1 MKHLA
6 FMLLGALLGLG
17 AAAPGW
23 SETPKMCGTLP
34 AAAQKEPVMFVDEL
48 NTVTDSGIPPID
60 RAVPGIFE
68 TAAFGLG

>member
-6 FMLLGALLGLG
+6 FMMLGTLLGLS

-23 SETPKMCGTLP
+23 SEAPQMGCTLP
-34 AAAQKEPVMFVDEL
+34 AAPQKEPVMFDEL
-48 NTVTDSGIPPID
+48 TTVTEATIPPID
-60 RAVPGIFE
+60 RAVPEIFE

>member
-6 FMLLGALLGLG
+6 FMILSALLGLSV
-17 AAAPGW
+17 AAPGW
-23 SETPKMCGTLP
+23 SKTPQMGGTLP
-34 AAAQKEPVMFVDEL
+34 AAPQKEPVMFDEL
-48 NTVTDSGIPPID
+48 NTVTDSTIPPID